1 MKNETKMWST
11 IENRIL
17 AVLAALLLGVGILT
31 SFVFFT
37 DFMEQ
42 TIYEESTA
50 HLTEIYHQANQ
61 TLYNKV
67 SFNWGVMRMWTPYL
81 ERSQNDADVCAF
93 LAQAKEEY
101 QFTDFF
107 FVSRD
112 GSYIT
117 LDGEQGYLDLGRML
131 SQLIL
136 EQQPIVANSVV
147 PDKPEIMVFAVP
159 TAKGSYQ
166 GFAYEAIAV
175 TYNNKDLV
183 DSLKISAFE
192 GHGSTFAVLPD
203 GRVVLDSSS
212 ADMRGVHNI
221 LAMLKN
227 SAGFTDGQITA
238 LQKAFAAGKSGNL
251 EFSIHGV
258 GYYMVYGS
266 ASFQNWTVLGIA
278 PKSIVNANMNRL
290 QYTTMAVM
298 SGIVGMLAVTVL
310 LLMVQSNRQKLR
322 KKDQQLL
329 AREELFSSLSRNV
342 DDVFLMIDTGTGKV
356 EYISPNV
363 RRILGISPE
372 AVQEDFHI
380 LCSAEGD
387 NCTSR
392 LDGLM
397 QMEQGTQ
404 QEWDREFI
412 HQETGEPHYIHV
424 TGFINEVQG
433 AKKCIVDLS
442 DRTGEHQTTL
452 AVEAALEVAEKASQA
467 KTDFLSNMSHDIRT
481 PMNAIVGLTTLM
493 ENELD
498 QPEKL
503 AEHLHKLESSGQLL
517 LGIINNILDMSR
529 IESGKTTL
537 SVEPMH
543 LSQQLDQLSTMIRAQ
558 ASEKAQTFTVST
570 HFRHENL
577 LADPTRL
584 NQVLMNILSNAV
596 KYTPRGGHI
605 RFEVEE
611 LPRNEHYAKYRF
623 VVQDDGIGMSEAYQ
637 KTLFDPFTREERSGT
652 NKVQGTG
659 LGMAIT
665 KNIVDLMGGSI
676 SVESATGKGTRF
688 EVVLEFP
695 IDTEADAVPKAQALP
710 EEPEDVSPLCGMN
723 FLCAEDNAINA
734 EILELLLESKGAHCK
749 IYPNGQELVDA
760 FVRVKPGEYDMILM
774 DVQMPVMDGLEAA
787 RRIRSS
793 ENPLGRVIPILAM
806 TANAFL
812 EDMQKSKEAGM
823 DEHLSKPVDIDA
835 LEQTVKR
842 FRVTPPPKINS
853 GQARFRR

>member
-1 MKNETKMWST
+1 MKNETKMRPA
-11 IENRIL
+11 IKNRIL
-17 AVLAALLLGVGILT
+17 AVLAVLLLGVGILT
-31 SFVFFT
+31 SCVVFT
-37 DFMEQ
+37 DFMSHI
-42 TIYEESTA
+42 IYEESTA

-67 SFNWGVMRMWTPYL
+67 SLNWGVMRMWTPYL
-81 ERSQNDADVCAF
+81 ECAQSDADVRSF

-131 SQLIL
+131 SQLVL
-136 EQQPIVANSVV
+136 EQRPIVANSVV

-159 TAKGSYQ
+159 TEKGSYQ

-212 ADMRGVHNI
+212 EDMRGVHNI

-227 SAGFTDGQITA
+227 SAGFTAEQITA
-238 LQKAFAAGKSGNL
+238 LQKAFAAGKSGSL

-258 GYYMVYGS
+258 SYYMVYGS
-266 ASFQNWTVLGIA
+266 AAFQNWTILGIA
-278 PKSIVNANMNRL
+278 PKSVVNANMNRL

-298 SGIVGMLAVTVL
+298 SSIVGMLAVAVL
-310 LLMVQSNRQKLR
+310 LLVVQSNRQKLR

-363 RRILGISPE
+363 RRILGISTE
-372 AVQEDFHI
+372 AVQEDFHV
-380 LCSAEGD
+380 LCSAGGYH
-387 NCTSR
+387 CRSR
-392 LDGLM
+392 LDDLM
-397 QMEQGTQ
+397 QMEPGTQ
-404 QEWDREFI
+404 QEWNREFI
-412 HQETGEPHYIHV
+412 HQETGEPRYIHV
-424 TGFINEVQG
+424 TGFINDAQG

-442 DRTGEHQTTL
+442 DRTGEHQTML
-452 AVEAALEVAEKASQA
+452 AVEAALEVAEKASKA

-481 PMNAIVGLTTLM
+481 PMNAIIGITTLM
-493 ENELD
+493 KNELHE
-498 QPEKL
+498 PEKL
-503 AEHLHKLESSGQLL
+503 AEHLGKLETSGQLL

-537 SVEPMH
+537 NVEKMNLPQQI
-543 LSQQLDQLSTMIRAQ
+543 SQLDSIIRQQ
-558 ASEKAQTFTVST
+558 AGQRSQSFTVST
-570 HFRHENL
+570 NLQHENV
-577 LADPTRL
+577 LADPNRL

-596 KYTPRGGHI
+596 KYTPTGGHI

-611 LPRNEHYAKYRF
+611 LPRNEHYARYRF
-623 VVQDDGIGMSEAYQ
+623 VVQDNGIGMSEEFQ
-637 KTLFDPFTREERSGT
+637 KHIFEPFERECTST
-652 NKVQGTG
+652 VSKVQGTG

-665 KNIVDLMGGSI
+665 KSIVDLMGGTI

-695 IDTEADAVPKAQALP
+695 IDTKADTVQKAQALP
-710 EEPEDVSPLCGMN
+710 EEEDTASPLCGMK

-734 EILELLLESKGAHCK
+734 EILQMLLETRGASCT
-749 IYPNGQELVDA
+749 ICSNGQEIVDA
-760 FVRVKPGEYDMILM
+760 FASVKPGDYDMILM
-774 DVQMPVMDGLEAA
+774 DVQMPVMDGLEAT
-787 RRIRSS
+787 RRIRNG
-793 ENPLGRVIPILAM
+793 ENPLGRTIPILAM

-812 EDMQKSKEAGM
+812 EDMQKSREAGM
-823 DEHLSKPVDIDA
+823 DEHLSKPVDISA

-842 FRVTPPPKINS
+842 FRVTPPRK
-853 GQARFRR
+853 

>member
-11 IENRIL
+11 IKNRIL

-31 SFVFFT
+31 SFVVFT

-81 ERSQNDADVCAF
+81 ERAQSDADVCAF

-117 LDGEQGYLDLGRML
+117 LDGEQGYLDLGRTL

-221 LAMLKN
+221 LAMLRN
-227 SAGFTDGQITA
+227 SAGFTAEQITT
-238 LQKAFAAGKSGNL
+238 LQKAFAAGKTGNL
-251 EFSIHGV
+251 EFSIHGI

-266 ASFQNWTVLGIA
+266 ASFQNWTILGIV
-278 PKSIVNANMNRL
+278 PKSVVNANMNRL

-298 SGIVGMLAVTVL
+298 SSIVGMLAVTAL
-310 LLMVQSNRQKLR
+310 LLVVQSNRQKLR

-372 AVQEDFHI
+372 AVQEDFHV

-452 AVEAALEVAEKASQA
+452 AVEAALEIAEKASQA

-570 HFRHENL
+570 HLRHENL

-760 FVRVKPGEYDMILM
+760 FARVKPGEYDMILM

-793 ENPLGRVIPILAM
+793 ENPLGQVIPILAM

-842 FRVTPPPKINS
+842 FRVTPP
-853 GQARFRR
+853 R

>member
-11 IENRIL
+11 IKNRIL

-31 SFVFFT
+31 SFVVFT

-81 ERSQNDADVCAF
+81 ERAQSDADVCAF

-117 LDGEQGYLDLGRML
+117 LDGEQGYLDLGRTL

-221 LAMLKN
+221 LAMLRN
-227 SAGFTDGQITA
+227 SAGFTAEQITT
-238 LQKAFAAGKSGNL
+238 LQKAFAAGKTGNL
-251 EFSIHGV
+251 EFSIHGI

-266 ASFQNWTVLGIA
+266 ASFQNWTILGIV
-278 PKSIVNANMNRL
+278 PKSVVNANMNRL

-298 SGIVGMLAVTVL
+298 SSIVGMLAVTAL
-310 LLMVQSNRQKLR
+310 LLVVQSNRQKLR

-372 AVQEDFHI
+372 AVQEDFHV

-452 AVEAALEVAEKASQA
+452 AVEAALEIAEKASQA

-570 HFRHENL
+570 HLRHENL

-596 KYTPRGGHI
+596 KYTPCGGHI

-723 FLCAEDNAINA
+723 FLCAEDNTINA

-760 FVRVKPGEYDMILM
+760 FARVKPGEYDMILM

-793 ENPLGRVIPILAM
+793 ENPLGQVIPILAM

-842 FRVTPPPKINS
+842 FRVTPP
-853 GQARFRR
+853 R